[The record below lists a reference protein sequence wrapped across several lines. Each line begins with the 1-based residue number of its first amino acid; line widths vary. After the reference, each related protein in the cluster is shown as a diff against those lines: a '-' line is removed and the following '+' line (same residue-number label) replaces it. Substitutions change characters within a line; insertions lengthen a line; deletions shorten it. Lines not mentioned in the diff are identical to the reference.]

1 VRSTQQLDSEK
12 PTLPLSNHEAENT
25 LSITLPPDLLAK
37 AQQLA
42 DREQRTI
49 SELCGEA
56 LRRYL
61 GADSEWDNLLKRTR
75 EIGAMTGIQT
85 EEEVERLSDEYRCER
100 RR

>member
-1 VRSTQQLDSEK
+1 MRT
-12 PTLPLSNHEAENT
+12 ENT
-25 LSITLPPDLLAK
+25 LSITLPPDLVTK

-49 SELCGEA
+49 SELFGEA

-61 GADSEWDNLLKRTR
+61 AADSEWDSLLKRMR
-75 EIGAMTGIQT
+75 EIGKVTGVQS
-85 EEEVERLSDEYRCER
+85 EEDVERLSDEYRCER

>member
-1 VRSTQQLDSEK
+1 MRTEK
-12 PTLPLSNHEAENT
+12 T
-25 LSITLPPDLLAK
+25 LSITLPPDLLIK

-42 DREQRTI
+42 DREQRSI

-61 GADSEWDNLLKRTR
+61 LADSEWDSLLNRTR
-75 EIGAMTGIQT
+75 EIGTTTGVQS
-85 EEEVERLSDEYRCER
+85 EEDVERLSDEYRCER

>member
-1 VRSTQQLDSEK
+1 MRT
-12 PTLPLSNHEAENT
+12 ENT
-25 LSITLPPDLLAK
+25 LSITLPPDLLIK

-49 SELCGEA
+49 SELFGEA

-61 GADSEWDNLLKRTR
+61 AADSEWDTLLKRTR
-75 EIGAMTGIQT
+75 EIGNVTGVQS
-85 EEEVERLSDEYRCER
+85 EEDVERLSDEYRFER